1 MKSIIALFVI
11 TSLIS
16 LDCIGQINIQQY
28 KNNHSLT
35 YENTISAY
43 KKLDEKFED
52 GRLIEMGKA
61 DCGKPIY
68 LFVIDPTKTFD
79 KTSFKNRTVLM
90 INNGIHPGEPCGI
103 DASVNFVND
112 LMNDSNFIRRME
124 NLIIGIIPIYNVGG
138 SLNRG
143 CCSRA
148 NQNGPETYGFRGNAR
163 NLDLN
168 RDFIKRDSE
177 NAKIFAKIFHF
188 LDPDVLVDT
197 HTSNGA
203 DYQHVMTLL
212 TTQLDKLNPSLSDLC
227 RTDLVPTLYEKMKE
241 TGYIMSPYVNT
252 LQSIPDSGLYAYMES
267 PRYCTGYAALFNT
280 IGFTT
285 ETHMWK
291 PFPERVQ
298 STYEFLNVI
307 STYLNQYGSEIKKA
321 RANAFNNDAN
331 QITFPLDWHLDTTKF
346 EPIDFMGY
354 KAEFYTSE
362 VTGLET
368 YRYNREKPWTK
379 KINYYNKYI
388 PSVSVKKPM
397 YYVLPQAWK
406 EVHERLKENGVS
418 LTQIKQD
425 TSFLVSAYF
434 IIDQN
439 TPSRPYEGHYLH
451 RNVQVMKKEQLIS
464 FHKGDYII
472 PTAQKNVRFIIETLE
487 PQAVDSYFAWNF
499 FDEILQQ
506 KEYFSPYIFE
516 EKAKEIVQNQP
527 DLKTEFERLKES
539 DVQFANNHWQQL
551 YWIYKHSDNYEPT
564 HLRYPVFRIE

>member
-1 MKSIIALFVI
+1 MKSIIVLFVI

-103 DASVNFVND
+103 DASINFVND

-124 NLIIGIIPIYNVGG
+124 NLVIGIIPIYNVGG

-252 LQSIPDSGLYAYMES
+252 LQSIPDSGLYA
-267 PRYCTGYAALFNT
+267 
-280 IGFTT
+280 
-285 ETHMWK
+285 
-291 PFPERVQ
+291 
-298 STYEFLNVI
+298 
-307 STYLNQYGSEIKKA
+307 
-321 RANAFNNDAN
+321 
-331 QITFPLDWHLDTTKF
+331 
-346 EPIDFMGY
+346 
-354 KAEFYTSE
+354 
-362 VTGLET
+362 
-368 YRYNREKPWTK
+368 
-379 KINYYNKYI
+379 
-388 PSVSVKKPM
+388 
-397 YYVLPQAWK
+397 
-406 EVHERLKENGVS
+406 
-418 LTQIKQD
+418 
-425 TSFLVSAYF
+425 
-434 IIDQN
+434 
-439 TPSRPYEGHYLH
+439 
-451 RNVQVMKKEQLIS
+451 
-464 FHKGDYII
+464 
-472 PTAQKNVRFIIETLE
+472 
-487 PQAVDSYFAWNF
+487 
-499 FDEILQQ
+499 
-506 KEYFSPYIFE
+506 
-516 EKAKEIVQNQP
+516 
-527 DLKTEFERLKES
+527 
-539 DVQFANNHWQQL
+539 
-551 YWIYKHSDNYEPT
+551 
-564 HLRYPVFRIE
+564 